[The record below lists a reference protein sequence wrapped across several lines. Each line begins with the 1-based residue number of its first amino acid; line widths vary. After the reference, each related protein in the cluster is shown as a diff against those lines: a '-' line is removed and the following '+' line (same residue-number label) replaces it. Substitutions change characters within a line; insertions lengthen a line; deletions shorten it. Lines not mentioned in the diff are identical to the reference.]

1 MYTGNIC
8 PRELYILKTT
18 LTQKPKPNFPPK
30 ISFLLYFFYEFKS
43 AKSSNLSVPFTIN
56 FSASPILPK
65 GVSQKACSCL
75 LDVILEK

>member
-8 PRELYILKTT
+8 LRELYILKNT
-18 LTQKPKPNFPPK
+18 LRNLNLILPQKYS
-30 ISFLLYFFYEFKS
+30 SFFSFYEFKS